1 MEEDDLY
8 DGYNDFN
15 PSYNIDVIKYDY
27 PNLFTCLLEI
37 IMLLFNIEEF
47 RL

>member
-15 PSYNIDVIKYDY
+15 PSFNIDVNQYFYLISQ
-27 PNLFTCLLEI
+27 I
-37 IMLLFNIEEF
+37 LFNF
-47 RL
+47 DLQ

>member
-15 PSYNIDVIKYDY
+15 PSFNIDVNQYFYFYLISQV
-27 PNLFTCLLEI
+27 
-37 IMLLFNIEEF
+37 LFNF
-47 RL
+47 DLQ